1 MIKAYIKALSYYLPE
16 KVLSNER
23 LCEIFPEWSVDKIA
37 TKIGISERHISDENE
52 TAFDMAVK
60 AAQLLF
66 TDNNIDPTT
75 IDFIILCT
83 QSADYHLP
91 STACILQD
99 RLGLPTS
106 CGAFDIDLGCSG
118 YEYGLAVAKGLIVSN
133 IAHNVLFI
141 TSETYTKYL
150 HPDDKGNRTIFG
162 DAATA
167 TLISDSGFGE
177 ILDFSLGTDG
187 SGAENLIIRT
197 GCARN
202 PEKCRL
208 VELDENSNIKG
219 SDYLYMN
226 GKAVFDFTADAV
238 PVMVNDTLK
247 KNGLTMDDIS
257 LVIFHQANKYMI
269 NYLRKILEIPKDKF
283 FVYMEKVGNTVSS
296 SVPIALYEAMK
307 ENKLQGNILIAGFG
321 VGFSWCATILKMQ

>member
-1 MIKAYIKALSYYLPE
+1 MTKAYIKALSYYLPE
-16 KVLSNER
+16 NVLSNEQ

-37 TKIGISERHISDENE
+37 KKVGISERRISAKDE

-60 AAQLLF
+60 AAQRLF
-66 TDNNIDPTT
+66 TDKNIDPTT

-99 RLGLPTS
+99 RLGISTS

-118 YEYGLAVAKGLIVSN
+118 YVYGLAVAKGLIVSN

-141 TSETYTKYL
+141 TSETFTKYL
-150 HPDDKGNRTIFG
+150 HPEDKGNRTIFG

-167 TLISDSGFGE
+167 TLLSDTGFAE

-187 SGAENLIIRT
+187 SGAENLIVKT

-202 PEKCRL
+202 PEKCRAA
-208 VELDENSNIKG
+208 ELDENSNIKC
-219 SDYLYMN
+219 SDYFFMN

-247 KNGLTMDDIS
+247 NNGLTMDDIS
-257 LVIFHQANKYMI
+257 LVVFHQANKYMI
-269 NYLRKILEIPKDKF
+269 NYLRKIIDIPKSKF

-321 VGFSWCATILKMQ
+321 VGYSWGATVLKIH